1 MIHIRN
7 FVRRLAAPVYAVR
20 QIEAGGGGWR
30 FQGVSMLPAPQQS
43 TLAARGP
50 AKARAAALSMN
61 NPIASRA
68 VEAWAA
74 ALVGKGWQV
83 QSQHPDRQLA
93 RVLNNDLEALVWPLL
108 PLIARAIVR
117 DGEAF
122 VRILSGPTGFRL
134 SVLPADQIDPAMTRD
149 LGGSARI
156 VAGVEFD
163 ASEQVTAYHVLPD
176 APGVAFATYGET
188 LRIPA
193 SEILHIFDPI
203 FPGQVRGVTWLAPVL
218 LKLADYDAASDAML
232 MNLKTQSL
240 FAGFITDDEGGAA
253 GFEGNQQGGAVN
265 VSLEPGAMRIL
276 PRGTD
281 VKFAQ
286 PSGGLSQQVDF
297 IRVQLHEI
305 AAGLGLMY
313 EQISGDL
320 SEANYSS
327 ARFGLLEFR
336 RRAEMLQRNLI
347 EGQLLRPLWRRWID
361 WKALAGEITPEDAAS
376 SDYRAVR
383 FVPPGWAWVDPLKE
397 VNAEVRAI
405 EAGLKSRAEVI
416 AGRGRDLD
424 EVDEEIAADTRA
436 AGQKG
441 AT

>member
-1 MIHIRN
+1 MKTRAPLWQ
-7 FVRRLAAPVYAVR
+7 RLLRPFAKR

-30 FQGVSMLPAPQQS
+30 FEGGAVLHAPQQS
-43 TLAARGP
+43 ALAARGP

-61 NPIASRA
+61 NPTAARA
-68 VEAWAA
+68 VEAWTA

-93 RVLNNDLEALVWPLL
+93 RVLNNELEAIVWPKL
-108 PLIARAIVR
+108 PVIARAIVR

-122 VRILSGPTGFRL
+122 VRILSGANGFRL

-149 LGGSARI
+149 LGGGARI

-176 APGVAFATYGET
+176 APGTPFANYGQT

-203 FPGQVRGVTWLAPVL
+203 FPGQVRGVTWFAPVL

-232 MNLKTQSL
+232 MNLKIQSL
-240 FAGFITDDEGGAA
+240 FAGFITDHEGGAG
-253 GFEGNQQGGAVN
+253 GFEGNQQGSAVN

-276 PRGTD
+276 PPGSD
-281 VKFAQ
+281 VKFSQ
-286 PSGGLSQQVDF
+286 PSGGLSQQSEF
-297 IRVQLHEI
+297 LKGQLHEI

-313 EQISGDL
+313 EQLTGDL
-320 SEANYSS
+320 GETSYSS

-336 RRAEMLQRNLI
+336 RRAEMLQRSLI
-347 EGQLLRPLWRRWID
+347 DAQLLRPLWQRWID
-361 WKALAGEITPEDAAS
+361 WKALAGEISTDDARS
-376 SDYRAVR
+376 PDYRAVR
-383 FVPPGWAWVDPLKE
+383 LVPPGWVWVDPLKE
-397 VNAEVRAI
+397 VNAEIRAI
-405 EAGLKSRAEVI
+405 EAGLKSRAEVV

-424 EVDEEIAADTRA
+424 ELDEEIRADTRA
-436 AGQKG
+436 TAKE
-441 AT
+441 ATP